1 MPQPIKNI
9 VKKTLPNKGRCRKK
23 KLETTHAAKV
33 RAIRKKMKGSQEYG
47 TSKLEERFARDFLDR
62 LGIDYEYQYK
72 AESIGRYFDFRLFP
86 NVGGTKV
93 LLEIQGSYWHAD
105 PRLYEEKDLNKT
117 QKYDIKV
124 DEIKR
129 KYCERNGIKLL
140 YIWEKDINEHSE
152 KVKSYLKEVLK
163 PYLDG
168 TIENKDKRLRK

>member
-9 VKKTLPNKGRCRKK
+9 VKNTLPNKGRCRKK

-86 NVGGTKV
+86 NLKGPV
-93 LLEIQGSYWHAD
+93 LEVDGSYWHAD
-105 PRLYEEKDLNKT
+105 PRIYEGKKLDKT
-117 QKYDIKV
+117 QQWDLKV
-124 DEIKR
+124 DEIKNQWCR
-129 KYCERNGIKLL
+129 RNNVPLIRL
-140 YIWEKDINEHSE
+140 WEKDINEHPE